1 MSTSRCATDCR
12 RHVCV
17 TDCRRHVC
25 ATDCRCLVCGTDCR
39 RHVCVTDCRRV
50 RLTVDVMCMRLTVD
64 VMCVG
69 LTVDGICV
77 CCTLLVG
84 RVLSADHDDAGKP
97 SHDVPLYNVWS
108 PPARCVCAMV
118 VNYTHSNRAP
128 VENLITMFWVL
139 CTITMKKKQKTT
151 KPFFAFSSGRQCP
164 QAWMTSIIT
173 SVCVIVSTEGNDGIK
188 WK

>member
-17 TDCRRHVC
+17 TGCRRHVC
-25 ATDCRCLVCGTDCR
+25 ATDCR

-50 RLTVDVMCMRLTVD
+50 RLTVDVMCVRLTVDGMCVRLTVD
-64 VMCVG
+64 VMCV
-69 LTVDGICV
+69 
-77 CCTLLVG
+77 CCTLLVD
-84 RVLSADHDDAGKP
+84 RVISADHDDAGKP

-139 CTITMKKKQKTT
+139 CTITIEKKIT